1 MEGAQKSQI
10 PVAGSLDRNGCN
22 GQFIP
27 VLPHQAAHHRDLH
40 TQQSTEK
47 VNMEPTNLPLQ
58 MRQTF
63 YSPGASDA
71 DASALRMDNAYKQV
85 QEMSRQLAKVA
96 APIAHIGDGNCGQ
109 VLEYVKE
116 ALASAGLYVDPRTRP
131 PIPPKKKV
139 IKQGLR
145 TQVLERDA
153 YRCVFCGSHKDLC
166 VDHIKPESK
175 GGELH
180 LDNLQTL
187 CRSCNSI
194 KGAKE

>member
-1 MEGAQKSQI
+1 MK
-10 PVAGSLDRNGCN
+10 
-22 GQFIP
+22 
-27 VLPHQAAHHRDLH
+27 
-40 TQQSTEK
+40 
-47 VNMEPTNLPLQ
+47 PTNLPPK

-63 YSPGASDA
+63 GSL
-71 DASALRMDNAYKQV
+71 SALDVDAAVLRMNTAYEEV

-116 ALASAGLYVDPRTRP
+116 ALTSAGLYVDPRTRP

-175 GGELH
+175 GGALH
-180 LDNLQTL
+180 PDNLQTL